1 MRKGNSISHIV
12 TVGIDLAKN
21 VFAVHS
27 VNATDHTEHL
37 MAPKFVLFTASWAAV
52 VRREA
57 MTRPEDLPGSTMTQ
71 AVTVESRHENFDLQ
85 R

>member
-1 MRKGNSISHIV
+1 MRKGKSISHIV
-12 TVGIDLAKN
+12 IVGIDLAKN

-27 VNATDHTEHL
+27 VSATDHTARL
-37 MAPKFVLFTASWAAV
+37 MAPKFVLFAASWAAV

-57 MTRPEDLPGSTMTQ
+57 MTRTEDLPGSTVTLT
-71 AVTVESRHENFDLQ
+71 VTVESRHENFDLQ

>member
-1 MRKGNSISHIV
+1 MRKGKSISHIV
-12 TVGIDLAKN
+12 TDGINLANN

-27 VNATDHTEHL
+27 VNATDHTGRL
-37 MAPKFVLFTASWAAV
+37 RAPKFVLYTASWAAV

-57 MTRPEDLPGSTMTQ
+57 MTRPEDLPGSTVTMTM
-71 AVTVESRHENFDLQ
+71 TVESRHENFDLQ